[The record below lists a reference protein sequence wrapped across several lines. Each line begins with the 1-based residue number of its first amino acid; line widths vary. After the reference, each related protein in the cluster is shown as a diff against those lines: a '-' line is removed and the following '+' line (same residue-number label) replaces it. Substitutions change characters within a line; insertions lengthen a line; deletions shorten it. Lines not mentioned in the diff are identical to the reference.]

1 MQISLRRAALAA
13 SLVLAVSFASP
24 ALGQGRAPNQ
34 TNRVH
39 MFSKPAVVRIYAGYM
54 GQFTWKDRA
63 WDVQYLGSGSGF
75 LIHPT
80 GYILTNAH
88 VVSDIKE
95 GDAAGQRLLLQRL
108 AMQVLGALGQ
118 PVNEQT
124 VTAAMKQLAAEAQL
138 TSFKRVNMVFLQ
150 SGSRYPFEIKAYGA
164 PVGEGKD
171 VSVLKIE
178 VKNAPTLPL
187 GDSDQ
192 MEVGDRLYVIGYPA
206 AGDSSVLDQKSEL
219 EPTTNDGHISAK
231 KSAADGAPILQ
242 TNASTT
248 HGNSGGPVINEKGEV
263 IGLLTFRG
271 DTVNNQEVQGFNFI
285 VPINTALEF
294 VRQAGT
300 QGTVSPIDAKWREG
314 LENYWAG
321 RYTDAKQSLSA
332 VVALYPDHSE
342 ARKLMNSAEERIV
355 KGEDKSSSGLST
367 LLIAALVLGGG
378 VLLLGGLLVVFLLMR
393 RGKTAPTSAGSVS
406 TTTGSSPGASS
417 GPSSPSPSASAPP
430 AAGGYQATAL
440 FDPGMIGAKLVGV
453 AGPLAGK
460 EITIG
465 SGVMLG
471 RDPAR
476 AQVIVNDVQVSGT
489 HVFVGVVGGKIIARD
504 SGSKNGTFLNDNQ
517 ATAITEVELKP
528 GDTLTLG
535 GGGGVKFQVKK

>member
-1 MQISLRRAALAA
+1 MQTTVRRLALLALV
-13 SLVLAVSFASP
+13 SLVVSAGP
-24 ALGQGRAPNQ
+24 AGAQGRATNQ

-39 MFSKPAVVRIYAGYM
+39 MFSKPAVVRIYAGYV
-54 GQFTWKDRA
+54 GQFAWKERA
-63 WDVQYLGSGSGF
+63 FDVQYLGSGSGF

-95 GDAAGQRLLLQRL
+95 GDEHGQRLLLRQL
-108 AMQVLGALGQ
+108 AVQVLGALGQ
-118 PVNEQT
+118 PVNQQT
-124 VTAAMKQLAAEAQL
+124 LTAAMKQLAAEAQL
-138 TSFKRVNMVFLQ
+138 TQFKRVNLVFLQ
-150 SGSRYPFEIKAYGA
+150 SGSRFPFEIKAYGA
-164 PVGEGKD
+164 PVGQGKD
-171 VSVLKIE
+171 VAVVKIE
-178 VKNAPTLPL
+178 VKNAPTLSL

-206 AGDSSVLDQKSEL
+206 AGDSPILDQKSEL

-248 HGNSGGPVINEKGEV
+248 HGNSGGPVLNEKGEV

-285 VPINTALEF
+285 VPINTAQEF

-300 QGTVSPIDAKWREG
+300 QSTVSPIDAKWHEG
-314 LENYWAG
+314 LEQYWAG
-321 RYTDAKQSLSA
+321 RYNDSKQSLSA

-355 KGEDKSSSGLST
+355 KGEDKSSSGLSVA
-367 LLIAALVLGGG
+367 LSAALVLGGG
-378 VLLLGGLLVVFLLMR
+378 LVLLGGGIAGVMLMR
-393 RGKTAPTSAGSVS
+393 RSKVAT
-406 TTTGSSPGASS
+406 
-417 GPSSPSPSASAPP
+417 PSSRSTATTATPSLESQPPRPAPSAHGSGSYEP
-430 AAGGYQATAL
+430 TAL
-440 FDPGMIGAKLVGV
+440 FDTSVLSSKLVGV
-453 AGPLAGK
+453 AGPLAGQ
-460 EITIG
+460 EIPIG
-465 SGVMLG
+465 AGVVLG

-476 AQVIVNDVQVSGT
+476 AQVLVNDVQVSGQ
-489 HVFVGVVGGKIIARD
+489 HVWVGPSGGRIVARD
-504 SGSKNGTFLNDNQ
+504 SGSKNGTFLNEDQVNG
-517 ATAITEVELKP
+517 ITEVELKP

-535 GGGGVKFQVKK
+535 GGGSVKFQLTR